1 MHHIHSALLTLSFL
15 FFVIPVWGL
24 QNPHEVMQRGIVHLT
39 QADFPTAMRYFTRS
53 MLMAENQRDTMT
65 LLQSMGYIANVYYNT
80 GDYNRASLYLL
91 KGYRRAVEFGDKEL
105 QSRML
110 TNLVTNLAKCGKTE
124 DAKFYFEL
132 LKRTPSNDRPDWL
145 YYVKY
150 DRARIAT
157 AEKHYDEALGYHRA
171 TLEFAL
177 TNKLPLHYVDFQNC
191 EMADLYLKKEDAD
204 NAVRHARL
212 CISNARKRNDRDL
225 LTSVYQILADAY
237 ELQAKAD
244 STRKYRSLYLA
255 LSDTLFNSKRIYRA
269 DDELIEY
276 ENQRHAAHINLLG
289 RTINRQTYVIT
300 IFTLLLVA
308 LLLLILLLFRYNQR
322 LRWTQRLLISK
333 EKEIGTQE
341 AYKKALLEELVMRH
355 RHKTSD
361 ITNDSITINA
371 NDPSQNSE
379 VVLSVEQSRILAAKV
394 MEVMSQT
401 DVISDPDFSLSKLAE
416 LIDSNF
422 KYVSMVINSTYNKNF
437 KTLLNEYRIR
447 EACKRLV
454 DTENYGNITIQGI
467 FQSVGY
473 TNATSFNRSFKK
485 VTGMTPTEYLRLQ
498 SKL

>member
-53 MLMAENQRDTMT
+53 MLMAESQRDTMT

-124 DAKFYFEL
+124 EAKFYFEL

-177 TNKLPLHYVDFQNC
+177 TNKLPSHYVDFQNC
-191 EMADLYLKKEDAD
+191 EMADLYLKKEDAH

-341 AYKKALLEELVMRH
+341 TYKKALLEELVMRH

-379 VVLSVEQSRILAAKV
+379 VV
-394 MEVMSQT
+394 
-401 DVISDPDFSLSKLAE
+401 LSKLAE

>member
-1 MHHIHSALLTLSFL
+1 M
-15 FFVIPVWGL
+15 
-24 QNPHEVMQRGIVHLT
+24 
-39 QADFPTAMRYFTRS
+39 
-53 MLMAENQRDTMT
+53 
-65 LLQSMGYIANVYYNT
+65 
-80 GDYNRASLYLL
+80 
-91 KGYRRAVEFGDKEL
+91 
-105 QSRML
+105 
-110 TNLVTNLAKCGKTE
+110 
-124 DAKFYFEL
+124 
-132 LKRTPSNDRPDWL
+132 
-145 YYVKY
+145 
-150 DRARIAT
+150 
-157 AEKHYDEALGYHRA
+157 
-171 TLEFAL
+171 
-177 TNKLPLHYVDFQNC
+177 
-191 EMADLYLKKEDAD
+191 
-204 NAVRHARL
+204 
-212 CISNARKRNDRDL
+212 
-225 LTSVYQILADAY
+225 
-237 ELQAKAD
+237 
-244 STRKYRSLYLA
+244 
-255 LSDTLFNSKRIYRA
+255 
-269 DDELIEY
+269 
-276 ENQRHAAHINLLG
+276 LG

-341 AYKKALLEELVMRH
+341 TYKKALLEELVMRH

-379 VVLSVEQSRILAAKV
+379 VVLSVEQSRILAAKA
-394 MEVMSQT
+394 MEVISQT

-422 KYVSMVINSTYNKNF
+422 KYVSMVINSTYNRNF

-485 VTGMTPTEYLRLQ
+485 VTGMTLTEYLRLQ